1 MLLNI
6 ANISEKTAY
15 FYLFFDDLKNGL
27 KLIKHNKTNQMDFHN
42 EKINKFRVYYR
53 KWLETRQFGLKNNK
67 LWNMITTVKI
77 KLFFYKVQ
85 WTWTTGIVMNQ
96 FSFNKLI
103 LKPVVKFY
111 AL

>member
-1 MLLNI
+1 MSKRTPLCGKFVNFEMLLNI

-53 KWLETRQFGLKNNK
+53 K
-67 LWNMITTVKI
+67 
-77 KLFFYKVQ
+77 
-85 WTWTTGIVMNQ
+85 
-96 FSFNKLI
+96 
-103 LKPVVKFY
+103 
-111 AL
+111 